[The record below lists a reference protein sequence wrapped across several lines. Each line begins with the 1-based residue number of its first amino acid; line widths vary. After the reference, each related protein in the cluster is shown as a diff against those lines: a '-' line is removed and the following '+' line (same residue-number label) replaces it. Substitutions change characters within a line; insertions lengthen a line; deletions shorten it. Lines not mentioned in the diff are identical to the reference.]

1 MDLKEKSA
9 IVTGGAGALG
19 SAVVAALLD
28 AGARVS
34 VPVRKP
40 GELDQLRQRLRLD
53 SDAALSGAVV
63 DLTDETAVIDYAAS
77 VAEERGGLDIL
88 VNTAG
93 AFAGGKP
100 VHETPWSLWQGQLD
114 SNLKTTVL
122 ASRAAVPHMISR
134 GGGAIVH
141 VSSRP
146 ATQDGKNV
154 AAYAAAKRALLQLTD
169 AMAAELLDQS
179 ITVNAVLPSTIDT
192 PANRK
197 AMPKADFSRW
207 VPPEAIAR
215 VILFLV
221 GPDVRIVSGAHVP
234 VYGRA

>member
-9 IVTGGAGALG
+9 VVTGGAGALG
-19 SAVVAALLD
+19 GAVVAALLE

-40 GELDQLRQRLRLD
+40 GELDSLRQRLGLD

-63 DLTDETAVIDYAAS
+63 DLTDETAVNDYAAS

-93 AFAGGKP
+93 SFAGGKP
-100 VHETPWSLWQGQLD
+100 VHETPWSVWQGQLD
-114 SNLKTTVL
+114 SNLKTAVL
-122 ASRAAVPHMISR
+122 ASRAAVPHMIGR

-146 ATQDGKNV
+146 ATQDGRNI

-169 AMAAELLDQS
+169 AMAAELLEENV
-179 ITVNAVLPSTIDT
+179 TVNAVLPSTIDT

-197 AMPKADFSRW
+197 AMPKGDFSRW
-207 VPPEAIAR
+207 VRPEAIAR
-215 VILFLV
+215 VILFLA
-221 GPDVRIVSGAHVP
+221 GPHARIISGAHVP